1 VGSDNP
7 ASQQFLVEPQAREQA
22 TEGSGQPNAPF
33 ESARAVL
40 SEYRDNVDID
50 LVAFSAELSALEEHL
65 SRCRDRIEGLIT
77 PLRSS
82 EREDILSPL
91 YESERLL
98 RSAERAISRAER
110 ATR

>member
-1 VGSDNP
+1 MN
-7 ASQQFLVEPQAREQA
+7 
-22 TEGSGQPNAPF
+22 
-33 ESARAVL
+33 
-40 SEYRDNVDID
+40 ID
-50 LVAFSAELSALEEHL
+50 LVAFSAELLALQEHL
-65 SRCRDRIEGLIT
+65 ARCRDRVEGLIT
-77 PLRSS
+77 PLHSS

>member
-1 VGSDNP
+1 MECTLRS
-7 ASQQFLVEPQAREQA
+7 AISQ
-22 TEGSGQPNAPF
+22 N
-33 ESARAVL
+33 
-40 SEYRDNVDID
+40 SEYRVTVDID

-65 SRCRDRIEGLIT
+65 ARCRDRIERLIT
-77 PLRSS
+77 PLSSS